1 MLGARLAAARRMRL
15 LATVMTLGLSIAF
28 VLLMLALAS
37 ALSTLQTDPG
47 ALGKHY
53 QLTAS
58 LPASETARVRAIPGV
73 EAAAPR
79 YEEQA
84 ADSFAL
90 GETVDVI
97 AFAGNHTVLEGPPLV
112 SGQRLHGQH
121 QAEVGA
127 GLAAALGLA
136 PGSTLALAL
145 PSGAELRLRVA
156 GVVSSLDHE
165 GRVAYIPA
173 RALLAADPAAPSEI
187 AVRLAPGAS
196 QSKVTAALSA
206 LGAPP
211 AAASTATG
219 RGAPLVATLRAILR
233 AIVIVDG
240 LVCLYALVQAC
251 ALIVQERRR
260 TLAVLRAC
268 GADQRSVRRV
278 LIGAVVALVL
288 PSVVIGLLVER
299 LVFGPTLARLAAS
312 YATLPLGASAG
323 QVGLALVGLAA
334 AGWLAVILVAR
345 QAGRESVVAEL
356 A

>member
-1 MLGARLAAARRMRL
+1 
-15 LATVMTLGLSIAF
+15 
-28 VLLMLALAS
+28 
-37 ALSTLQTDPG
+37 
-47 ALGKHY
+47 
-53 QLTAS
+53 
-58 LPASETARVRAIPGV
+58 
-73 EAAAPR
+73 
-79 YEEQA
+79 
-84 ADSFAL
+84 
-90 GETVDVI
+90 
-97 AFAGNHTVLEGPPLV
+97 
-112 SGQRLHGQH
+112 
-121 QAEVGA
+121 
-127 GLAAALGLA
+127 
-136 PGSTLALAL
+136 
-145 PSGAELRLRVA
+145 
-156 GVVSSLDHE
+156 
-165 GRVAYIPA
+165 
-173 RALLAADPAAPSEI
+173 
-187 AVRLAPGAS
+187 
-196 QSKVTAALSA
+196 
-206 LGAPP
+206 
-211 AAASTATG
+211 
-219 RGAPLVATLRAILR
+219 VATLRAILR

-288 PSVVIGLLVER
+288 PSVVLGLLVER